1 MPCPIP
7 HQPKPPTRSPLYY
20 RFPELAVYHGF
31 WIHSIYEPAKDMMG
45 ELPNASL
52 PQSYHGD
59 RITPEQASSF
69 SSPSAHPTPTPAS
82 FKHLFGGCAYPV
94 VVPLNGTVLFFLAGS
109 RLANTIPP
117 PAKQRPPLALV
128 VALRSRQNRPIRP
141 IGNNQRI
148 TDQAKHRT
156 ALNHDPLKGGTG
168 EAARWPLR
176 LLVLRL

>member
-1 MPCPIP
+1 MTCPIP

-59 RITPEQASSF
+59 RITPEQASPF

-82 FKHLFGGCAYPV
+82 FKHPFGGCACLLLCPSTGLY
-94 VVPLNGTVLFFLAGS
+94 FFFW
-109 RLANTIPP
+109 LANTIPP

-128 VALRSRQNRPIRP
+128 VALRSRQNWPIRP

-148 TDQAKHRT
+148 TDQAKRRT
-156 ALNHDPLKGGTG
+156 ALNHDSLKGGTG
-168 EAARWPLR
+168 EVARWPLR